1 MNSTFILVK
10 LRDDGVDWDSVKV
23 KDVAKNSC
31 NCQNY
36 ASCNWSKKLVNMVSL
51 LEKSSPA
58 WTSQK
63 LFLKDKIC
71 DTEKQ
76 NVYCCGQNGTYPT
89 ADELLELNGG
99 STGERVRPK

>member
-1 MNSTFILVK
+1 MNLSFILVK
-10 LRDDGVDWDSVKV
+10 LRDDGVDWDSVKA
-23 KDVAKNSC
+23 KDVTKNSC
-31 NCQNY
+31 DCQNY

-51 LEKSSPA
+51 IEKYSPA

-63 LFLKDKIC
+63 LFLKDNIC